1 MWILPILLVGSSGL
15 AWIFYIQYQQHK
27 LRSAEWEDI
36 VSQIQPMHEKGLAIV
51 AKDHLDPKGR
61 ELRLEPADIWQL
73 LGGREGLERMRKNA
87 DLFVCLA
94 AYVQRWNFEEAVIVA
109 ERIRQDSIIVKRAI
123 FRIRLQ
129 MMLKAGSPRIPF
141 HVQQAA
147 ASYYLMT
154 QRLLALYETCQYV
167 RYPAL
172 VAAM

>member
-1 MWILPILLVGSSGL
+1 MWILPILLVGVVGL
-15 AWIFYIQYQQHK
+15 IWIVYIQIQQHK
-27 LRSAEWEDI
+27 LRSAQWEDI
-36 VSQIQPMHEKGLAIV
+36 VSQIQPMHEQALAMV

-61 ELRLEPADIWQL
+61 ELRLEPDDIWQL
-73 LGGREGLERMRKNA
+73 LGGREGLKRMRKNA
-87 DLFVCLA
+87 DLFVNLA
-94 AYVQRWNFEEAVIVA
+94 AYVQRWNFEEAVVVA
-109 ERIRQDSIIVKRAI
+109 ERIRQDSVIVKRAI
-123 FRIRLQ
+123 FRIRLH
-129 MMLKAGSPRIPF
+129 MLLRASSPRIPF